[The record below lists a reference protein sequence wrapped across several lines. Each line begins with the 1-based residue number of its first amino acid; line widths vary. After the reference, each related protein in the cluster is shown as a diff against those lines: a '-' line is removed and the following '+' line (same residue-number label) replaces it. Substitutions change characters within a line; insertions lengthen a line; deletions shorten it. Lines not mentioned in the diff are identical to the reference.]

1 MAMDTK
7 LTLKLDQ
14 KIIERAKVYAA
25 EKKVSLSRLIE
36 SYLNALSSDNG
47 KEDDIEISSFVK
59 SISSKTNVPV
69 DMDYKKA
76 IGDHREIKHQ

>member
-1 MAMDTK
+1 MDTK

-14 KIIERAKVYAA
+14 RIIERAKVYAA

-36 SYLNALSSDNG
+36 SYLNALTSDNG

-59 SISSKTNVPV
+59 SLSSKTNVPV